1 MVKLVRICFIG
12 VNCKPILSKK
22 KIFLDS
28 RPKVKFDRRINELSK
43 QILTDF
49 TTQHLV
55 EGAFYLPRSGFVQ
68 QSHALGQRKA
78 TLVPRSAF
86 RCR

>member
-55 EGAFYLPRSGFVQ
+55 EGAFYLPRSGFV
-68 QSHALGQRKA
+68 HRD
-78 TLVPRSAF
+78 RE
-86 RCR
+86 

>member
-68 QSHALGQRKA
+68 QLVSPERRGQGDFEGFYFK
-78 TLVPRSAF
+78 
-86 RCR
+86 